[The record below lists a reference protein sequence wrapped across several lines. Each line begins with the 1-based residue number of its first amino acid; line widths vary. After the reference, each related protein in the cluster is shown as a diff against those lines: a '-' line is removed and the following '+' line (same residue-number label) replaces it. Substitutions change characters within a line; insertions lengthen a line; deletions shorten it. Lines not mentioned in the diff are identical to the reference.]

1 MKSPNGKTSMS
12 YQWRILRI
20 FSFLL
25 DRYQKNPVREHEKER
40 DPASCEAGTVDVCV
54 NDYE

>member
-1 MKSPNGKTSMS
+1 MENSKNIFILTGSVPKT
-12 YQWRILRI
+12 
-20 FSFLL
+20 
-25 DRYQKNPVREHEKER
+25 KPAREHEKER